1 MTVVWLRVTLEPF
14 RRPFGVLWATQI
26 PRRFHSTALGTAVRA
41 QRPRAPISSLND
53 HLSYYGTVPSRQHAG
68 SGPAPPDV
76 PEPSLAERARTLA
89 SLGRIG
95 SLSTHSRKFA
105 GFPFGSMMPYAADE
119 LGRPT
124 FFISS
129 MAMHTQNLQQDARAS
144 LLITQPDVSGDPLG
158 AARLTLLG
166 GVTEAPAAEVRDLY
180 LSRYESA
187 KYWQNYTDFAYYRL
201 EISGVYFIGGFG
213 VMGWIAA
220 EDYGTALP
228 DPLAEAAPGII
239 QHMNTDHADSL
250 LLIARRFAGEAADE
264 AAMTA
269 VDRLGFH
276 LRLRSGEGIHGRR
289 VAFLREVRNSDAA
302 RGVLIEMVRQ
312 ARSLEAV

>member
-1 MTVVWLRVTLEPF
+1 
-14 RRPFGVLWATQI
+14 
-26 PRRFHSTALGTAVRA
+26 
-41 QRPRAPISSLND
+41 
-53 HLSYYGTVPSRQHAG
+53 
-68 SGPAPPDV
+68 
-76 PEPSLAERARTLA
+76 
-89 SLGRIG
+89 
-95 SLSTHSRKFA
+95 
-105 GFPFGSMMPYAADE
+105 MMPYAADE

-129 MAMHTQNLQQDARAS
+129 MAMHTQNLQEDARAS

-166 GVTEAPAAEVRDLY
+166 AVKEAPAAEVRDLY
-180 LSRYESA
+180 LSRYENA
-187 KYWQNYTDFAYYRL
+187 KHWQDYTDFAYYRL

-213 VMGWIAA
+213 VMGWISAQ
-220 EDYGTALP
+220 DYASALP
-228 DPLAEAAPGII
+228 DPLAEVAPGMI
-239 QHMNTDHADSL
+239 QHMNADHADAL
-250 LLIARRFAGEAADE
+250 LLIARRLAGEAADE

-276 LRLRSGEGIHGRR
+276 LRLKSGDRIHGRR

-302 RGVLIEMVRQ
+302 RAVLMEMVRQ